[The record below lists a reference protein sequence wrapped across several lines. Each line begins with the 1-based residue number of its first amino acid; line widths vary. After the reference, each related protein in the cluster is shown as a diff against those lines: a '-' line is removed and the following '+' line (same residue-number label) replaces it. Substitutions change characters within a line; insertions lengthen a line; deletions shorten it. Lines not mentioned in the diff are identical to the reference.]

1 MPELPN
7 NTRSGQIDDEAGIIS
22 TAVACQ
28 LLMLSRQRL
37 DQLAAQGWVTRHSPG
52 RWRTVALVQGYIRFM
67 RDEGRRMSRS
77 AAGSRVREARAKEI
91 EVRTAER
98 LGKLVPLED
107 FDAFVDLVCGLFRA
121 ELGGLPARFTRD
133 LPTRRALE
141 REINELLTRIADVLD
156 AKSAAIPG
164 PCDP

>member
-1 MPELPN
+1 M
-7 NTRSGQIDDEAGIIS
+7 TRPALFRRRSRANCSCSRASGS
-22 TAVACQ
+22 TSLQ
-28 LLMLSRQRL
+28 PRDGSL
-37 DQLAAQGWVTRHSPG
+37 VTRLGAGES
-52 RWRTVALVQGYIRFM
+52 VALVQGYIRFM

-77 AAGSRVREARAKEI
+77 AAPPRAREARAKEI